1 MDSSLQRIRA
11 KIAELEV
18 KLADL
23 RIAERELMA
32 LERAP
37 ARKTTAPRTPKVK
50 PKRTQKGSAPAHPTI
65 SAAIAEVLNEHGALP
80 ATEIAE
86 HINAGG
92 REIEKRSVSYSLPLV
107 KRGRCRHLRP
117 RAKSQTGTGGSNLQR
132 TIGLRLRCRG

>member
-1 MDSSLQRIRA
+1 MDSSLERIRA
-11 KIAELEV
+11 KIADLEV

-80 ATEIAE
+80 AAEIAE

-92 REIEKRSVSYSLPLV
+92 REIEKRRVSYSLQALKKQGRV
-107 KRGRCRHLRP
+107 RIRGGKWMLPKGRSKP
-117 RAKSQTGTGGSNLQR
+117 AST
-132 TIGLRLRCRG
+132 